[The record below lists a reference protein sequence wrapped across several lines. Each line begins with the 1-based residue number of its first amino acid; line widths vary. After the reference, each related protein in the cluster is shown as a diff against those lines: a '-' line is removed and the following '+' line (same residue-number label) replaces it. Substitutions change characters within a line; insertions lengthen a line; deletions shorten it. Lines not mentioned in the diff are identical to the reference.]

1 MTILFL
7 YNSPLKPEV
16 GGTERATRL
25 VMDELG
31 RRGYETIGLLHADRE
46 RPGHFYLNGVAIYS
60 LYDFL
65 VANRVD
71 VVVNQIAYHNWLLS
85 DFLKYGGKEWR
96 NNGGK
101 IISFMH
107 LDPTPAPKKKITV
120 YFEDWDKKSFIGK
133 IKRLLLILYLPF
145 LNRKIDKAYRYGL
158 RYVYDNSD
166 RYILMSESFTK
177 IFSELS
183 GLKDLSKLR
192 YITNMLTF
200 PDIEHPEIVSQKD
213 KTVLVVARLDDEQKN
228 ISFIIDVWKSISNH
242 EGHTLHIIGDGQ
254 DRMKLEKRA
263 SGVMDIIFDGQLNP
277 HPLYKQAKIFLMAS
291 PREGWGLTLTE
302 SLQCGVVPI
311 VLNTSSVFSDI
322 ITNEA
327 NGFLVNDQEDFKNR
341 LELLLSNQSIY
352 ETMALNGLMSVASF
366 TPNTVGKKWDN
377 LLHELE
383 AL

>member
-1 MTILFL
+1 MKILFL

-25 VMDELG
+25 VMDELE
-31 RRGYETIGLLHADRE
+31 RRGYETIGLLHSNRE
-46 RPGHFYLNGVAIYS
+46 RPGHFYLNGTPVDS
-60 LYDFL
+60 LHEFL
-65 VANRVD
+65 VTNQVD
-71 VVVNQIAYHNWLLS
+71 VVVNQIAYHHWLLS
-85 DFLKYGGKEWR
+85 DFLKYGGREWR
-96 NNGGK
+96 DKGGN

-107 LDPTPAPKKKITV
+107 LDPTPAPKKKLAV
-120 YFEDWDKKSFIGK
+120 YFDDWNKKSFIGK
-133 IKRLLLILYLPF
+133 IKRLLLILYLPC
-145 LNRKIDKAYRYGL
+145 LNRKIDTSYRDGL

-183 GLKDLSKLR
+183 GLKDLSKVR

-200 PDIEHPEIVSQKD
+200 PDIEPPEIVSQKD

-242 EGHTLHIIGDGQ
+242 KGHILHIIGDGQ
-254 DRMKLEKRA
+254 DRKKLEIRA
-263 SGVMDIIFDGQLNP
+263 SGVKDIIFDGQQNP
-277 HPLYKQAKIFLMAS
+277 HPFYKQAKIFLMAS

-322 ITNEA
+322 ITNDR
-327 NGFLVNDQEDFKNR
+327 NGFLVNDKDGFKNR
-341 LELLLSNQSIY
+341 LELLISNQFTY
-352 ETMALNGLMSVASF
+352 ETMALNGLKSATRF
-366 TPNTVGKKWDN
+366 TPNMVGDKWDN
-377 LLHELE
+377 LFQELE
-383 AL
+383 K